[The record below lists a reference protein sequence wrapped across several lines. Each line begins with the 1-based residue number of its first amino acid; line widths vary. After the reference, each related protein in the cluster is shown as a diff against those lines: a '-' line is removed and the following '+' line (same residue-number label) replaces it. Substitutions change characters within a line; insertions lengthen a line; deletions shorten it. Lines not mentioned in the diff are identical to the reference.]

1 MGGDGETRGTH
12 RENEEDVGLDRL
24 GLSHLKQEEEEEP
37 AHGSGHCL
45 PGRKHS
51 AVRVGESY
59 ACRRRASRRSKFG
72 KFGLGTVLDLS
83 VVLEIPT
90 VQKVSLLKWE
100 KESDLAG
107 QREGQ

>member
-72 KFGLGTVLDLS
+72 KFGLGTVL
-83 VVLEIPT
+83 ECRNPT
-90 VQKVSLLKWE
+90 VKKVSLLKWE
-100 KESDLAG
+100 KESGLAG